1 MRKAAWPI
9 CRAGRR
15 RRRRGVKQELGEE
28 SGLANLQGRGGG
40 GGWRRSPAGVET
52 GGSRPDRPSLIRHC
66 NAHFPVILRPS
77 DPPLSPPT
85 PYLDQRADLGLGQ
98 GGELHAV
105 NPLHRENTP
114 EGGGT
119 AARGGEAVNP
129 LHGAGREIRSTAW
142 GETCLLCRPSLTLP
156 QAPIPQMT
164 TTAFLP
170 FSPSPPLPGTW

>member
-9 CRAGRR
+9 YRAG
-15 RRRRGVKQELGEE
+15 EE
-28 SGLANLQGRGGG
+28 EGGG
-40 GGWRRSPAGVET
+40 GGHLRVWKQGARDQTAHHSSDTVMPISLSFLGPPIRRSLPQLRTLTSARISALGRVVSFT
-52 GGSRPDRPSLIRHC
+52 PSIHC
-66 NAHFPVILRPS
+66 IVRTRLR
-77 DPPLSPPT
+77 
-85 PYLDQRADLGLGQ
+85 
-98 GGELHAV
+98 
-105 NPLHRENTP
+105 
-114 EGGGT
+114 GGGT